1 MNWAVLKRWW
11 WLSLLVIGASAC
23 QGSFDVVIMVNED
36 GSGQVA
42 TTSTIDAEA
51 AERLLDLDDEANG
64 LVLADLAQAGWVVER
79 PEVATDGAT
88 VITATKEFGTPAQ
101 FAEIMTELNGPEGP
115 FRDFELVRTKSFAR
129 VDYELEGVIDT
140 TGDLGIFADSDL
152 ERSLGQS
159 IESIAAG
166 YGASEQQVTLSVLA
180 TVPGEVEGVA
190 PTRLITTTEDQVSAR
205 WQTNLDEDG
214 TQTVAVSSSISD
226 VTPVVLIGV
235 AAVAGVGAFLVVF
248 SQVLRVLLPDRRRSR
263 KRKPPTKPKPKADDA
278 VAAAAKTTGPIP
290 TVNVDGGEKV
300 PYEVLALDL
309 MGVLYRQ
316 ASSVDDV
323 LVPFIR
329 QRGVTAVSDE
339 EIAARSRSLA
349 LGRITTHQ
357 FWHQVGVPGDGN
369 VLDAEF
375 IAQFQMAQG
384 VYRYLR
390 SLRDD
395 GKRLACFTNFAAGW
409 AAQLK
414 VNHSLEGVIDP
425 WVVSGRVGVRKPD
438 TAIFEVLRR
447 MTERPPAAIQIIDG
461 DRATLDV
468 ARELGFGT
476 VWFAPDGD
484 RAEAN
489 GHPLVRNLESDEL
502 LAPLPTDQ

>member
-36 GSGQVA
+36 GSGQVL
-42 TTSTIDAEA
+42 TTSTIDADA
-51 AERLLDLDDEANG
+51 AEELLDLDDEANG
-64 LVLADLAQAGWVVER
+64 LVLADLAQAGWVVDR

-88 VITATKEFGTPAQ
+88 VITASKAFGTPEQ
-101 FAEIMTELNGPEGP
+101 FAEIMAELNGADGP

-129 VDYELEGVIDT
+129 VDYELQGVIDT
-140 TGDLGIFADSDL
+140 TGDLGVFADSDL
-152 ERSLGQS
+152 ERSLGRSIQS
-159 IESIAAG
+159 IADE
-166 YGASEQQVTLSVLA
+166 YGATENQVSLSVLA

-205 WQTNLDEDG
+205 WQTTLNDDG
-214 TQTVAVSSSISD
+214 TQSVALSSSISD

-263 KRKPPTKPKPKADDA
+263 NRRPPAKPKPKADDA
-278 VAAAAKTTGPIP
+278 VTSANTTGPIP

-300 PYEVLALDL
+300 AFDVLALDL

-316 ASSVDDV
+316 AASVDE
-323 LVPFIR
+323 LLIPFIR
-329 QRGVTAVSDE
+329 ERGVTAVSDE
-339 EIAARSRSLA
+339 EITARCRSLA

-357 FWHQVGVPGDGN
+357 FWAEVGVPGDAN
-369 VLDAEF
+369 TLDAEF
-375 IAQFQMAQG
+375 IAQFQMGQG

-395 GKRLACFTNFAAGW
+395 GKQLACFTNFAAGW

-414 VNHSLEGVIDP
+414 VNHSLKGVIDP
-425 WVVSGRVGVRKPD
+425 WVVSGRVGVQKPD

-447 MTERPPAAIQIIDG
+447 MTEKPPAAIQIIDS

-502 LAPLPTDQ
+502 LSPLPTDQA